1 MFGNQ
6 YTIRRLHGTLVYMS
20 YFHGLILGLVQGLT
34 EFIPVSSSGH
44 LILVRQFFGG
54 ASAGDLSVDAV
65 LQLATVLAVLVYFW
79 KDLWRLFVSFLR
91 LLGKKEVVPQDKT
104 LLYSII
110 IGTIPAVIFGLL
122 LETKMETIFRNAHL
136 VAYALI
142 AGSALMYFAEKYARQ
157 NVSLTT
163 KKGFVVGLF
172 QCLALVPGVSRS
184 GSTISG
190 GLFQGL
196 TRSEATRFSF
206 LLSFPIIFGS
216 GMKKLLELAKS
227 GALHTLG
234 FPLALSFITAFV
246 VGLISIHYLIK
257 YLKTHSLNVFV
268 VYRIL
273 LAILIIIV
281 L

>member
-1 MFGNQ
+1 M
-6 YTIRRLHGTLVYMS
+6 T
-20 YFHGLILGLVQGLT
+20 YFQGLILGLVQGLT

-44 LILVRQFFGG
+44 LILARQFLSG
-54 ASAGDLSVDAV
+54 AGAGDLSVDAV

-79 KDLWRLFVSFLR
+79 KDLWSLFLSFVKLITR
-91 LLGKKEVVPQDKT
+91 RGIQEKERILLS
-104 LLYSII
+104 SIV

-142 AGSALMYFAEKYARQ
+142 AGSLLIYAAEKYAQ
-157 NVSLTT
+157 KNTTLTT
-163 KKGFVVGLF
+163 KKGIIIGFF

-196 TRSEATRFSF
+196 TREDATRFSF

-216 GMKKLLELAKS
+216 GMKKLLGLMKT
-227 GALHTLG
+227 GALHSLG
-234 FPLALSFITAFV
+234 LPLLLSFVVAFI
-246 VGLISIHYLIK
+246 VGFIAIHYLLK
-257 YLKTHSLNVFV
+257 YLRTHSLNVFV
-268 VYRIL
+268 VYRVL
-273 LAILIIIV
+273 LAILIIVI